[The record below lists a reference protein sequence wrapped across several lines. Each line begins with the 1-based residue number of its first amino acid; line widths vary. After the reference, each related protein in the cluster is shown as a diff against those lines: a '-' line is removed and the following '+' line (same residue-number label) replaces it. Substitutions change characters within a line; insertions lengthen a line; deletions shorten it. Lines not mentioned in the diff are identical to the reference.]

1 MCEGSHRA
9 AGRALCTKDVMRET
23 ADERVEAGEMDL
35 FEVLDDRIILM
46 VVPAWVKNGV
56 PGA

>member
-1 MCEGSHRA
+1 MA
-9 AGRALCTKDVMRET
+9 PAGAVHAKDVTRET

-46 VVPAWVKNGV
+46 MVPAWVKNGV